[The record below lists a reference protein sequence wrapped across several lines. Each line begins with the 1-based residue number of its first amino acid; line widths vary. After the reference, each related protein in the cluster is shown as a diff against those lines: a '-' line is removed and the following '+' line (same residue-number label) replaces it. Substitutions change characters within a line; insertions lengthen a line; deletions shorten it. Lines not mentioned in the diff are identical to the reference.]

1 MLRSKAYP
9 ETNEYWKNLLEQC
22 KSPDENKRI
31 KKRMEV
37 NVEIKTTKE
46 IFEDT
51 SEDSQIEPAV
61 DKNKKWVAL
70 DDLKK
75 ELMIH

>member
-1 MLRSKAYP
+1 MR
-9 ETNEYWKNLLEQC
+9 TIN
-22 KSPDENKRI
+22 
-31 KKRMEV
+31 RMEV